1 MLSQVHRWR
10 HSSLPP
16 DNILPQWLIH
26 LKAPKS
32 HLNICHCCIFLKV
45 VTATLVSSW
54 YLPFHYSS
62 TTRSSPFIKKSCEIF
77 SFPSF
82 GFSGERTRVAESILL
97 HQNRLSPI
105 LLDSVVSILQS
116 MQIYNTWQYIT
127 VHIHTKQFVIFDS
140 DLQ

>member
-16 DNILPQWLIH
+16 DDIQPQWLIS

-62 TTRSSPFIKKSCEIF
+62 TTRLFPFIKKSCEIS

-82 GFSGERTRVAESILL
+82 VLEQNTQGLLNVFFYTRTDYHRFLSTLLCLFCNQCRFLILG
-97 HQNRLSPI
+97 S
-105 LLDSVVSILQS
+105 
-116 MQIYNTWQYIT
+116 
-127 VHIHTKQFVIFDS
+127 K
-140 DLQ
+140 